1 MRDRQQKNMGRS
13 PQRSEAVSGDEAKG
27 LTPIPAE
34 RTVQPEAV
42 NPASTARSLRPLRT
56 LSLPA
61 RRAGKPADGSATPGQ
76 A

>member
-13 PQRSEAVSGDEAKG
+13 PQRSEAISGDEAKG
-27 LTPIPAE
+27 LTPIPAG

-42 NPASTARSLRPLRT
+42 NPATITRPLRPRRT

-61 RRAGKPADGSATPGQ
+61 LRAGKPANGSTTPGQ